1 MSHPIIDEEL
11 ALLARVTALLEDLP
25 EARSPSEAPI
35 VNELERLR
43 EALVSGREQKDVVAL
58 TEQWH
63 RQTSLLRQLRRSK
76 ETPGVD
82 PRSPYFA
89 HLRLREDGGER
100 DLCLGRATCIE
111 RGVRIVDWRNAPVSR
126 IFYGYRQGDD
136 YEETFGGRVRTGEV
150 VARRTVRIRDGALD
164 RIEAPEGTFLCDEDG
179 GAWSHSPLE
188 RARLSGGEASAL
200 RAHEGARSAAR
211 RLGTELSGD
220 RRRADKRLP
229 EITGLIDPHQF
240 DLITRDAAGFLL
252 IRGTAGSGKT
262 TVALHRIAY
271 LAYEDP
277 SFDSERTLFLVFSP
291 ALCRYVEH
299 VLPALG
305 VERVRIETWR
315 DWAAALRRRHYPA
328 LPRDVRQDT
337 PVEIARLKLHPALAS
352 ALARQIETHPGLST
366 VEQALDDWASVLTNE
381 ALLRETFEREAPG
394 ALDRGAL
401 LRFLDWNRRR
411 NEEILGWVEGDRD
424 ALVELDPEDDAL
436 LLRAWQL
443 RVGPLRGR
451 GGRLLEYRH
460 VALDEVQDFAPIEV
474 QVLLDCLDPR
484 RSITLAGDTQQHL
497 VQTSGFTSWPEFLA
511 RLGVSGAQLETLRV
525 SYRSSHEIA
534 SFAQEVLGPLRED
547 DEPPVATRSGPP
559 VELFRF
565 TDRGAAVAFL
575 ADALRDLAESE
586 PLASVA
592 VLTPSRAH
600 TLAYHDG
607 LERCELPR
615 LRLVADQDFTFA
627 PGVEVTE
634 VEQAKGLEFDYVVLT
649 DADVAAYPE
658 SHEARRRLH
667 VGATRAVHQLWLTCV
682 GTPSPLVAPLVRTR

>member
-1 MSHPIIDEEL
+1 MADTIVEEEL

-25 EARSPSEAPI
+25 AARSPSEEP
-35 VNELERLR
+35 VVRELERLR
-43 EALVSGREQKDVVAL
+43 EALVSGRENKDVVAL

-76 ETPGVD
+76 ETPEVD

-89 HLRLREDGGER
+89 HLRLREESGER

-136 YEETFGGRVRTGEV
+136 YEETFGGRVRTGDV

-164 RIEAPEGTFLCDEDG
+164 RIEAPEGTWVCEAPG
-179 GAWSHSPLE
+179 GPWRHSE
-188 RARLSGGEASAL
+188 REPARLSGGEASAL
-200 RAHEGARSAAR
+200 RAHESHGANGR

-229 EITGLIDPHQF
+229 EITGLIDGHQF
-240 DLITRDAAGFLL
+240 DLITRDRSGFLL

-271 LAYEDP
+271 LAYDDP
-277 SFDSERTLFLVFSP
+277 SFDSDRTLFLVFSP

-305 VERVRIETWR
+305 VKQVRIQTWR
-315 DWAAALRRRHYPA
+315 DWAATARRRHYPA
-328 LPRDVRQDT
+328 LPRDVRHDT
-337 PVEIARLKLHPALAS
+337 PLEIARLKLHPALAT
-352 ALARQIETHPGLST
+352 ALATQIETHPGLST
-366 VEQALDDWASVLTNE
+366 PEQALDDWASVLTNGR
-381 ALLRETFEREAPG
+381 LLREVFSREAPG
-394 ALDRGAL
+394 ALEPAVL
-401 LRFLDWNRRR
+401 ARFLDWNQRR
-411 NEEILGWVEGDRD
+411 NEEVFAWVEGDRD
-424 ALVELDPEDDAL
+424 IEAELDAEDDAL

-443 RVGPLRGR
+443 RVGRLQGR
-451 GGRLLEYRH
+451 AGRRLEYRH
-460 VALDEVQDFAPIEV
+460 VAIDEVQDFAPIEV
-474 QVLLDCLDPR
+474 QVLLDCLDEQ
-484 RSITLAGDTQQHL
+484 RSLTLAGDTQQHL
-497 VQTSGFTSWPEFLA
+497 IAASSFTSWPEFLA
-511 RLGVSGAQLETLRV
+511 RLGVAGAAVETLKV

-534 SFAQEVLGPLRED
+534 SFAQAVLGPLRED
-547 DEPPVATRSGPP
+547 EVPPVATRSGPP

-575 ADALRDLAESE
+575 SDALRDLAHSE

-592 VLTPSRAH
+592 ILTPSRPH
-600 TLAYHDG
+600 TLAYFDG

-615 LRLVADQDFTFA
+615 LRLVADQDFEFA

-634 VEQAKGLEFDYVVLT
+634 LEQAKGLEFDYVVLT
-649 DADVAAYPE
+649 DADAESYPE
-658 SHEARRRLH
+658 TDEARRRLH
-667 VGATRAVHQLWLTCV
+667 VGATRAVHQLWLVTV
-682 GTPSPLVAPLVRTR
+682 GTPSPLIARLVESS